1 MREHKKCDDSRLPVP
16 SVASSLRRPP
26 PPGPKRRHFVGG
38 TKSAWCDRETSQ
50 TQMTLAPPRTSVSK
64 ASAVAAL
71 HSARRF
77 THEFGSAAPALSA
90 AMLTITSP
98 RSEAGPTVTWPRSEA
113 GAACDELADAMA
125 ARCFAACLEPE
136 LLLAACLAA
145 SLLVSLTDHLTKP
158 SPAARLSAKPPT
170 DHQT

>member
-1 MREHKKCDDSRLPVP
+1 MGGAKFKHEGTQKM
-16 SVASSLRRPP
+16 RRPP
-26 PPGPKRRHFVGG
+26 PPGPKRRQFVGG

-125 ARCFAACLEPE
+125 A
-136 LLLAACLAA
+136 CLAA
-145 SLLVSLTDHLTKP
+145 SLLVS
-158 SPAARLSAKPPT
+158 SPNCCSLLVSLPRCLSRSPT
-170 DHQT
+170 T